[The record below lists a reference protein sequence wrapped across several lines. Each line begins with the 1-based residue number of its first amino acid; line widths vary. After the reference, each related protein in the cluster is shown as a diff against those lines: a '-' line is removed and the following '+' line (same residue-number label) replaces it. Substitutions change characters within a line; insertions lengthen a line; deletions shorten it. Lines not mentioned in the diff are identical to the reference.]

1 MLPLCSVVQT
11 GQLLSGYAIYMWTFG
26 LRTVKPRLQVCWQ
39 SEGNSLGPGSETRM
53 VGRGGLCE
61 MQTSRSELSWRCI
74 LASDMWTAVKTGWST
89 IIPYVELNLQFQL
102 PRGNCFQ
109 LEVIL
114 QGKKKRSF
122 TQYCERNPRLY
133 EEHQSVC
140 FHLLWGLCTVQPHL
154 AEASAWIISCHFLQI
169 KLLWI
174 RI

>member
-1 MLPLCSVVQT
+1 MLPFCSVVQI
-11 GQLLSGYAIYMWTFG
+11 GQLLSDYTIYMWTFG
-26 LRTVKPRLQVCWQ
+26 LRAVKPHLQVCWQ
-39 SEGNSLGPGSETRM
+39 SEGNSLESGSETRI

-114 QGKKKRSF
+114 QGKKKEVLLNIVKEILDCMRSTKVCAF
-122 TQYCERNPRLY
+122 TCCEGCA
-133 EEHQSVC
+133 QSS
-140 FHLLWGLCTVQPHL
+140 HT
-154 AEASAWIISCHFLQI
+154 
-169 KLLWI
+169 
-174 RI
+174 